1 MVCTTIMCFRAKRIV
16 YITVRSILTIDFT
29 NITECEWENS
39 KKKTKWKN
47 NGRCNFGT
55 IFRSFLWSELAWF
68 SCFHEFTTM
77 PFSQRPSSNRQSY
90 NRIRFSVS
98 CLDTD
103 AGKNSERKKKKERK
117 KASQREKGNWLKC
130 LPENVAHTVA
140 INVENSTVMA
150 PVSLYAITCV
160 RIINPI
166 AKRPYAPDGIIS
178 VILWFYRSNSIKLSC
193 NVCN

>member
-1 MVCTTIMCFRAKRIV
+1 MNGKIRKKRNERTTADVTLEPFSV
-16 YITVRSILTIDFT
+16 H
-29 NITECEWENS
+29 
-39 KKKTKWKN
+39 
-47 NGRCNFGT
+47 
-55 IFRSFLWSELAWF
+55 SFEVSLLD
-68 SCFHEFTTM
+68 FHEFTTM

-103 AGKNSERKKKKERK
+103 AGRNSEKIAKEK
-117 KASQREKGNWLKC
+117 RERAQKSESTKKGNWLKC

-166 AKRPYAPDGIIS
+166 AKRPYVPDGIKS
-178 VILWFYRSNSIKLSC
+178 VILWFYRSNSIRLSF